1 MKLSPGGF
9 ICLQTNRIL
18 MKTKKNPTEKKE
30 TETKEAKGA
39 KPGEATSA
47 KDAKKVKVSK
57 K

>member
-1 MKLSPGGF
+1 MNKLMIASSPLK
-9 ICLQTNRIL
+9 INYIH
-18 MKTKKNPTEKKE
+18 MKTKKNLTEKKE

-39 KPGEATSA
+39 KPEEATSA